1 MVREAGEVVAIV
13 PAAGSGE
20 RLAVGVPK
28 AFYQLDGQTLIER
41 AVDGLLDSGVVDTV
55 VVAVP
60 ADRTDEARQILGHR
74 AMIVAGGSNR
84 TDTVNLALTVLSG
97 TAEPEFVLVHDAAR
111 ALTPPALVARVVE
124 ALRDGYAA
132 VVPVLPLSDT
142 IKAVDANGVVLGT
155 PERAG
160 LRAVQTPQGF
170 TTDLLLRSYQRG
182 SLDLPAAEYTDDA
195 SLVEHIGGQVQ
206 VVDGDPLAFKI
217 TTKPGSVAG
226 PSYSARVNQLP
237 RVGLGTDVHPI
248 EPGRPCWLVGLL
260 FPSADGCAGH
270 SDGDVAVHA
279 LCDAVLSAAGL
290 GDIGEVFGVDDPRWQ
305 GVSGADMLRHVVVLI
320 TQHGYRVG
328 NAVVQVIGNRPK
340 IGWRRLEAQ
349 AVLSRL
355 LNAPVS
361 VSATTTDGLGLTGRG
376 EGLAAIATA
385 LVVSLR

>member
-182 SLDLPAAEYTDDA
+182 SLDFPAAEYTDDA

-217 TTKPGSVAG
+217 TTK
-226 PSYSARVNQLP
+226 L
-237 RVGLGTDVHPI
+237 D
-248 EPGRPCWLVGLL
+248 LL
-260 FPSADGCAGH
+260 
-270 SDGDVAVHA
+270 
-279 LCDAVLSAAGL
+279 L
-290 GDIGEVFGVDDPRWQ
+290 
-305 GVSGADMLRHVVVLI
+305 
-320 TQHGYRVG
+320 
-328 NAVVQVIGNRPK
+328 
-340 IGWRRLEAQ
+340 AQ
-349 AVLSRL
+349 AIV
-355 LNAPVS
+355 
-361 VSATTTDGLGLTGRG
+361 RG
-376 EGLAAIATA
+376 
-385 LVVSLR
+385 